1 MTPEQHRAIAQ
12 RMREDGDVKRAE
24 QREIL
29 ANVIEGRTRQQRA
42 NIDPRRWKKEH
53 QIALVCA
60 VALGAIVGLLV
71 GFQVTEDYTGFRWGA
86 LYCPNGNWSC
96 SYLLTGYRLK
106 MLEWMVLGGMIGAA
120 FVYIRQLLRA

>member
-1 MTPEQHRAIAQ
+1 
-12 RMREDGDVKRAE
+12 MREDGDVERAE

-29 ANVIEGRTRQQRA
+29 ANVIESRTRQQKA
-42 NIDPRRWKKEH
+42 NLDPRRWKGEH

-86 LYCPNGNWSC
+86 LYCPSGNWSC
-96 SYLLTGYRLK
+96 YYLMTGYRLK
-106 MLEWMVLGGMIGAA
+106 ILEWTVLGGLIGAA
-120 FVYIRQLLRA
+120 VVYIRQLLKA